1 MAEVKAQLNNLRL
14 APRKVRAVVN
24 LIKGKKAVDAVGQL
38 PFLIKRPSTPL
49 SKLIQSALANAEN
62 NFQMVRD
69 NLFIKELRVDEGV
82 KLKRFRPKAYGRVGP
97 IQKKTSRITLI
108 LAEKVPGLKRPAPEV
123 ASALSRRDQSQKEKR
138 DFGSTSAQLRHGGEK
153 STKKGNFVKR
163 MFQRKAI

>member
-38 PFLIKRPSTPL
+38 PFLIKRPSIPL

-108 LAEKVPGLKRPAPEV
+108 LAEKVPGLKRKVE
-123 ASALSRRDQSQKEKR
+123 
-138 DFGSTSAQLRHGGEK
+138 TK
-153 STKKGNFVKR
+153 STEQEAKAAHKHEHHEHKEPEIKTKIGTEKVKKPNIVR
-163 MFQRKAI
+163 RIFQRKAI